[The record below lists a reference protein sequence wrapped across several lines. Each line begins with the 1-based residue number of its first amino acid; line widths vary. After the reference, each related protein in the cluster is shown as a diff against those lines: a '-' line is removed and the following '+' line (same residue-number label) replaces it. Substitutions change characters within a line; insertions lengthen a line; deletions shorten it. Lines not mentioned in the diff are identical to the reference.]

1 MGLSKPAVRF
11 LEALLVLGIT
21 ALFTLIG
28 FLSIAGISH
37 SGDDQGGGK
46 IIFGVVLLLPWF
58 ATESAINSI
67 FSGSHGS
74 SAISLLTTGVGLLAQ
89 FLYYLTFYWLVKRL
103 FVFLRRRRHALN
115 AN

>member
-21 ALFTLIG
+21 ALFTFIG
-28 FLSIAGISH
+28 FLSIAGIAH
-37 SGDDQGGGK
+37 SGDDHGGGK
-46 IIFGVVLLLPWF
+46 IIFGVVLLFPWF

-67 FSGSHGS
+67 FPGSHGS
-74 SAISLLTTGVGLLAQ
+74 SSISLLTTGLGLFAQ
-89 FLYYLTFYWLVKRL
+89 FLYYLAFYWFLKRL
-103 FVFLRRRRHALN
+103 FFFLWRRRHAVN